1 LDCGFW
7 IQKRKGEDTVSQE
20 IYDTI
25 VIGGGPA
32 AAAAAVYT
40 ARKKMKTLVITEN
53 FGGQSASSS
62 GIENWIGEP
71 FLSGI
76 ELGEKLEKHVRAQE
90 GIEVKMPEKVAAV
103 KEAPDCTF
111 HVTTDKGDVYRA
123 KTLVIATGAHRRR
136 LNVPGEKNLEG
147 RGVAFCSTCDALFF
161 REVDV
166 AVVGSG
172 NAALEA
178 VIDLI
183 SYAKRVYLLIRRD
196 EPKGDPITLEKA
208 LESPK
213 VSVISNA
220 EVQEVLGEQ
229 GVTGLR
235 YKDKK
240 SGGIKELAVEGV
252 FVEIGSVPSSEII
265 RDLVETNES
274 GEIIIDHQ
282 TAKTSKPGIFAA
294 GDVTQDQFKQN
305 NIAAGDGVRAALSAY
320 NYLLNITKYS
330 PCAEKGE

>member
-1 LDCGFW
+1 M
-7 IQKRKGEDTVSQE
+7 SQE
-20 IYDTI
+20 VYDTI
-25 VIGGGPA
+25 IIGGGPA

-40 ARKKMKTLVITEN
+40 ARKKMKTIVITED
-53 FGGQSASSS
+53 FGGQSASSG
-62 GIENWIGEP
+62 GIENWIGEQ
-71 FLSGI
+71 SITGI

-90 GIEVKMPEKVAAV
+90 GIEVKMPEKVTAA
-103 KEAPDCTF
+103 KEEPDCTF
-111 HVTTDKGDVYRA
+111 HVTTEKGDTYRS
-123 KTLVIATGAHRRR
+123 KTLIVATGAHRRR

-161 REVDV
+161 RDVEV

-183 SYAKRVYLLIRRD
+183 SYAKKVHLLIRRD

-208 LESPK
+208 LGSPK
-213 VSVISNA
+213 VSVINNV
-220 EVQEVLGEQ
+220 EVQEILGEQ
-229 GVTGLR
+229 AVTGLR

-240 SGGIKELAVEGV
+240 SSETKELALEGV
-252 FVEIGSVPSSEII
+252 FVEIGSVPSSEFI
-265 RDLVETNES
+265 RGLVETNEA
-274 GEIIIDHQ
+274 GEIIIDNQ
-282 TAKTSKPGIFAA
+282 TAQTSKPGIFAA
-294 GDVTQDQFKQN
+294 GDVTQDRFKQN

>member
-1 LDCGFW
+1 
-7 IQKRKGEDTVSQE
+7 VSQQV
-20 IYDTI
+20 YDTI
-25 VIGGGPA
+25 IIGGGPA
-32 AAAAAVYT
+32 AVAAAVYT
-40 ARKKMKTLVITEN
+40 ARKKMKTMVITED

-62 GIENWIGEP
+62 GIENWIGEQ
-71 FLSGI
+71 SITGI

-90 GIEVKMPEKVAAV
+90 GIEVKMPQKVAAA
-103 KEAPDCTF
+103 KEEPDCTF
-111 HVTTDKGDVYRA
+111 HVTTDKGDTYRS
-123 KTLVIATGAHRRR
+123 KTLIIATGAHHRR

-161 REVDV
+161 RDVDV

-183 SYAKRVYLLIRRD
+183 SYAKSVYLLIRRD

-208 LESPK
+208 LGSPK
-213 VSVISNA
+213 VRVISNA
-220 EVQEVLGEQ
+220 EVQEILGDQ
-229 GVTGLR
+229 AVTGLR
-235 YKDKK
+235 YKEKET
-240 SGGIKELAVEGV
+240 GAIKELAVEGV
-252 FVEIGSVPSSEII
+252 FVEIGSVPSSEFI
-265 RDLVETNES
+265 RGLVETNEA

-282 TAKTSKPGIFAA
+282 TAQTSKPGIFAA

>member
-7 IQKRKGEDTVSQE
+7 IQKRKGELAVSQE
-20 IYDTI
+20 VYDTI

-40 ARKKMKTLVITEN
+40 ARKKMTTLVITED

-90 GIEVKMPEKVAAV
+90 GIEVKMPERVTAAA
-103 KEAPDCTF
+103 EAPNCIF
-111 HVTTDKGDVYRA
+111 QITTEKGDAYSS
-123 KTLVIATGAHRRR
+123 KTLIVATGAHRRR

-161 REVDV
+161 RDVDV

-208 LESPK
+208 LGSSK
-213 VSVISNA
+213 VSIISNA

-229 GVTGLR
+229 AVTGLR
-235 YKDKK
+235 YKEKK
-240 SGGIKELAVEGV
+240 SGATKELAVEGV
-252 FVEIGSVPSSEII
+252 FVEIGSVPNSELIS
-265 RDLVETNES
+265 DLVETNEA

-282 TAKTSKPGIFAA
+282 TAQTSKPGIFAA
-294 GDVTQDQFKQN
+294 GDVTQDRFKQN

-320 NYLLNITKYS
+320 NYILNITKYS